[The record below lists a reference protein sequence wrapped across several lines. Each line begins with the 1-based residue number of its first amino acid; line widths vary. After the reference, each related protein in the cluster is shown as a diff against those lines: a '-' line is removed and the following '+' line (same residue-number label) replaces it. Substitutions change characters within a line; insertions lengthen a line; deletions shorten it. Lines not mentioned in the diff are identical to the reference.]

1 MTARRDWLVLLPRA
15 AAEFIE
21 AAGDWGTATL
31 RLSAPD
37 KAGIVV
43 ALTNEGSSFAA
54 IPSDPRH
61 FLMSADFQTGGHWYK
76 VGQDVTALEWMLSH
90 QQAAIPFEAFRS
102 MVPHAEPPGQNQW
115 YIALTYCAD
124 PAPLTETTML
134 PRWAAWLVSPS
145 QVYPIPLDLDDGSAS
160 MSALDGLWPV
170 NALSTAR
177 VLLLGAGSIGG
188 ATLESLAAYG
198 VGHVDLVDPDK
209 LLYHNVPRH
218 VLDATNVGRAKVH
231 ALSDKVEKAWP
242 DCTVVAHEIDLV
254 LEADLIRSL
263 MTEVDIV
270 ICTVDGVEPRQ
281 VASYLARRV
290 HRPIVLACVLED
302 GRYAEVLRM
311 RPLPEVGCLD
321 CQRRRLSANGALDL
335 EASLDRGYGTG
346 SRHRPMTAI
355 GADLHL
361 VGSLAAKMAVATML
375 RHCGS
380 TDQTLV
386 DDNLV
391 VALRPRPGMAR
402 PFDASRALDLQWYA
416 AGQPYP
422 DCPACADA

>member
-15 AAEFIE
+15 ATEFIE

-43 ALTNEGSSFAA
+43 ALTNEGSAFAA

-61 FLMSADFQTGGHWYK
+61 FLMSADFHRGGRWYK
-76 VGQDVTALEWMLSH
+76 VGPEVTALEWMLSH
-90 QQAAIPFEAFRS
+90 QQGAIPFEEFRAR
-102 MVPHAEPPGQNQW
+102 VPRAEPPGQNQW
-115 YIALTYCAD
+115 YVALTYCD
-124 PAPLTETTML
+124 NPAPLTATTTL
-134 PRWAAWLVSPS
+134 PRWAAWLVSPG
-145 QVYPIPLDLDDGSAS
+145 QVHPIPLDLDDGSAS
-160 MSALDGLWPV
+160 MSALDGTWPV
-170 NALSTAR
+170 TELSLTR

-198 VGHVDLVDPDK
+198 VGHVDVVDPDK

-218 VLDATNVGRAKVH
+218 VLDATHVGRAKVD
-231 ALSDKVEKAWP
+231 ALADQVGKAWP
-242 DCTVVAHEIDLV
+242 DSAVVAHEIDLV
-254 LEADLIRSL
+254 VEADRIRSL
-263 MTEVDIV
+263 MTEADVV

-281 VASYLARRV
+281 VASYLARRAR
-290 HRPIVLACVLED
+290 RPIVLACVLED
-302 GRYAEVLRM
+302 GRYGEVLRI
-311 RPLPEVGCLD
+311 RSLPEVGCLD
-321 CQRRRLSANGALDL
+321 CQRRRLRADGALDL

-346 SRHRPMTAI
+346 SRHRPMTAV
-355 GADLHL
+355 GADLHFI
-361 VGSLAAKMAVATML
+361 GSLAAKIAIATVL
-375 RHCGS
+375 RQSGS

-416 AGQPYP
+416 AGRPYP
-422 DCPACADA
+422 DCPSCAIA